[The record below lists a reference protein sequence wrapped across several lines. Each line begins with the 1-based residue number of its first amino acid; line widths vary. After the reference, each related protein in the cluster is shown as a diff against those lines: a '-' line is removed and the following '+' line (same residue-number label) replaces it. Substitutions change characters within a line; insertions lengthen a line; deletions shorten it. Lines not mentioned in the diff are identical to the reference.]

1 MLAWI
6 ILRMTCRNE
15 IVTTREIFT
24 FNLENTLLKTAHHS
38 AILLSSLSTSSA
50 QNCAYS
56 LVWAHADFP
65 LVAYFV
71 CPSIFPRQDSKTAK
85 SHDSHKYVI
94 LLNVLA
100 AFATVF
106 STNAIGSEVVS
117 NSEKEKKTKQNYFIL
132 SFTVRAPLF
141 LWSMFIKVYSRM
153 LFATLTF
160 HF

>member
-1 MLAWI
+1 M
-6 ILRMTCRNE
+6 LRMTFRNE
-15 IVTTREIFT
+15 IVTRREIFT

-50 QNCAYS
+50 RNCAYS
-56 LVWAHADFP
+56 FVWAHTDFP

-85 SHDSHKYVI
+85 SHDSYKYVI

-117 NSEKEKKTKQNYFIL
+117 NSEKEKKNTIL
-132 SFTVRAPLF
+132 SYLLLSEHLYFYEVCLLKYIPECYLQLLHLIF
-141 LWSMFIKVYSRM
+141 NKK
-153 LFATLTF
+153 
-160 HF
+160 